1 MIENAVKGRQ
11 SNPETVFLIMT
22 YTLASAL
29 SISPLEIY
37 KMPTS
42 LVKDLLAVHFTVEK
56 IKHEEIEKVQKE
68 AGSNSGRR

>member
-1 MIENAVKGRQ
+1 MIKNAITGKK

-37 KMPTS
+37 KMPSS
-42 LVKDLLAVHFTVEK
+42 LVMDLLMVHFNM
-56 IKHEEIEKVQKE
+56 EKVKQEELDKVKKN
-68 AGSNSGRR
+68 AGR

>member
-1 MIENAVKGRQ
+1 MIRNAITGKK

-37 KMPTS
+37 KMPSS
-42 LVKDLLAVHFTVEK
+42 LVMDLLMVHFNM
-56 IKHEEIEKVQKE
+56 EKVKQEELDKVKKN
-68 AGSNSGRR
+68 AGR

>member
-1 MIENAVKGRQ
+1 MIENAIRGRK

-37 KMPTS
+37 KMPSS
-42 LVKDLLAVHFTVEK
+42 LVMDLLRVHFSMEK
-56 IKHEEIEKVQKE
+56 IKHEEIEKVKKN
-68 AGSNSGRR
+68 AGK

>member
-1 MIENAVKGRQ
+1 MIENAIKGRK

-37 KMPTS
+37 KMPSS
-42 LVKDLLAVHFTVEK
+42 LVMDLLMVHFNMEK
-56 IKHEEIEKVQKE
+56 VKHEELDKVKKN
-68 AGSNSGRR
+68 AGR

>member
-1 MIENAVKGRQ
+1 MIENAIKGRK

-37 KMPTS
+37 KMTSS
-42 LVKDLLAVHFTVEK
+42 LVMDLLMVHFNM
-56 IKHEEIEKVQKE
+56 EKVKQEELDKVKKN
-68 AGSNSGRR
+68 AGR

>member
-1 MIENAVKGRQ
+1 MIRNAITGKK

-37 KMPTS
+37 KMPSS
-42 LVKDLLAVHFTVEK
+42 LVMDLLRVHFSMEK
-56 IKHEEIEKVQKE
+56 IKHDELEKAKKN
-68 AGSNSGRR
+68 AGR

>member
-1 MIENAVKGRQ
+1 MIRNAITGKK

-37 KMPTS
+37 KMPSS
-42 LVKDLLAVHFTVEK
+42 LVMDLIMVH
-56 IKHEEIEKVQKE
+56 
-68 AGSNSGRR
+68 

>member
-1 MIENAVKGRQ
+1 MIENAVKGKK

-37 KMPTS
+37 KMPSS
-42 LVKDLLAVHFTVEK
+42 LVMDLLRVHFTMEK
-56 IKHEEIEKVQKE
+56 IKHEELEKAKQQ
-68 AGSNSGRR
+68 AGK

>member
-1 MIENAVKGRQ
+1 MIRNAITGRK

-37 KMPTS
+37 KMPSS
-42 LVKDLLAVHFTVEK
+42 LVMDLLMVHFNM
-56 IKHEEIEKVQKE
+56 EKVKQEELDKVKKN
-68 AGSNSGRR
+68 AGR

>member
-1 MIENAVKGRQ
+1 MIRDAITGKK

-37 KMPTS
+37 KMPSS
-42 LVKDLLAVHFTVEK
+42 LVMDLLMVHFNM
-56 IKHEEIEKVQKE
+56 EKVKQEELDKVKKN
-68 AGSNSGRR
+68 AGR

>member
-1 MIENAVKGRQ
+1 MIEIAIRGRK

-37 KMPTS
+37 KMPSS
-42 LVKDLLAVHFTVEK
+42 LVMDLLLVHFNMEK
-56 IKHEEIEKVQKE
+56 IKHEELDKAKKN
-68 AGSNSGRR
+68 AGR